1 MMSFRG
7 TRLQELR
14 LPQGVVWML
23 ETLAAA
29 RGKQEVYE
37 HQSPQL
43 LKTLRELALIESTE
57 SSNRIEGVTVD
68 HARLRPLVIGDAPPR
83 DRPEEEIVGYRRALD
98 WIHTQR
104 SAIEMSPDTCLK
116 LHAFAQGATAGDA
129 GVWKTRA
136 NDIIEIFPD
145 GRREVR
151 FRPLAPA
158 LVPRAMEEMFLAH
171 NHLLDQRLVTPLV
184 ALAALI
190 LDFTCIHPFRDGNGR
205 VSRLLLLLGL
215 YHHDF
220 QVGRY
225 ISLERVIEQTK
236 EEYYATLLQSSAG
249 WHRSK
254 HDTMPWLTYLLST
267 LRIAY
272 REFEERASRARP
284 RRGEKTDLVE
294 SVLENMT
301 GAFGIAD
308 VERLAPSVGRDMIR
322 RVMNRWRDAG
332 KLEVLGRGR
341 DARWRKKG
349 GRR

>member
-1 MMSFRG
+1 MMSFRD
-7 TRLQELR
+7 TRLQDLR

-29 RGKQEVYE
+29 RGKQAVYE
-37 HQSPQL
+37 QQSPHV
-43 LKTLRELALIESTE
+43 LKTLRELALIESAE

-98 WIHTQR
+98 WIHTR
-104 SAIEMSPDTCLK
+104 RAAIELSPDTCLG
-116 LHAFAQGATAGDA
+116 LHALAQGGTTGDA

-151 FRPLAPA
+151 FRPLAPK
-158 LVPRAMEEMFLAH
+158 LVPEAMKEMFLAH
-171 NHLLDQRLVTPLV
+171 GHLLDQRLVTPLV

-220 QVGRY
+220 EVGRT

-249 WHRSK
+249 WHEGK
-254 HDTMPWLTYLLST
+254 HDLMPWLTYLLST

-284 RRGEKTDLVE
+284 QRGEKTDLVE
-294 SVLENMT
+294 SVLENLT
-301 GAFGIAD
+301 GTFGIGD
-308 VERLAPSVGRDMIR
+308 VERLAPNVGRDMIR